1 MTPRTSSP
9 PTLRSSLSALPR
21 ATWFLFLGAFLNK
34 FGGFVVP
41 FLAIYLTSRGYSL
54 ADAAL
59 AISAYGVGNLLAT
72 LIGGFL
78 ADHLG
83 RRSTI
88 MLSMFTAAAAM
99 MALSFARSLPA
110 VIVLALFAGLT
121 GELYRPASSALLAD
135 LVPTGG
141 DRITAFSAYRLAFN
155 AGWAFGPATAGLLAG
170 HGFFWLFVGDA
181 ATSVLFGLVALI
193 ALPKG
198 RPPGGPASDWRT
210 ALRTLASDRD
220 LHRVLLAAF
229 AISLVFFQMTS
240 TFGVAVTHLGFSPRI
255 YGLVISS
262 NGLLIV
268 LFELPL
274 TTVIRRFPAL
284 PMIAFGHG
292 LVGIGFGL
300 FAFAGTIP
308 ALFLCSIIF
317 TLGEMCSM
325 PVTSAYIADLAPAG
339 MRGRYMGA
347 YGLTWALGLVF
358 GPALG
363 MKLFAFHPAAL
374 WLAGLLL
381 GAVAASVILSGRR
394 QQSRL
399 NQAGELA

>member
-41 FLAIYLTSRGYSL
+41 FLAIYLTSRGYTL
-54 ADAAL
+54 GDAAL

-99 MALSFARSLPA
+99 MALSFAQSLPA
-110 VIVLALFAGLT
+110 VIVLAMFAGLT

-155 AGWAFGPATAGLLAG
+155 AGWAFGPATAGFLAG

-210 ALRTLASDRD
+210 ALRTLGKDRA
-220 LHRVLLAAF
+220 LHRVLLGAF
-229 AISLVFFQMTS
+229 AVALVFFQMTS

-255 YGLVISS
+255 YGLIISS
-262 NGLLIV
+262 NGALIV

-274 TTVIRRFPAL
+274 TTVTRRFPAL
-284 PMIAFGHG
+284 PMIA
-292 LVGIGFGL
+292 LGFGL
-300 FAFAGTIP
+300 FAFARTVP
-308 ALFLCSIIF
+308 ALFVCGLIF
-317 TLGEMCSM
+317 TFGEMCSM

-339 MRGRYMGA
+339 LRGRYMGA

-374 WLAGLLL
+374 WLAGCLL
-381 GAVAASVILSGRR
+381 GAIAARVILGGKRH
-394 QQSRL
+394 
-399 NQAGELA
+399 QAISARSIEI